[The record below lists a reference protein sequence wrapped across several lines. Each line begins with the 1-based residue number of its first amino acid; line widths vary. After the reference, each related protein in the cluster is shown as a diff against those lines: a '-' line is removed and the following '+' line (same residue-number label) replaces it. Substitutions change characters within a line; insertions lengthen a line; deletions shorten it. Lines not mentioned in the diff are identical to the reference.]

1 MSVKEFDVVI
11 VGGGAGGYAAALTL
25 RQANPDIS
33 VLLIRR
39 EEFALIPCAIPYLC
53 ATIESCNKDLL
64 PDVSLRNAGVD
75 ILVDEV
81 SDLDPDGNIVST
93 IGGRKIGYRKL
104 ILATGST
111 PVVPSSLEGAHLE
124 GVHTVRKSF
133 TMVEKL
139 QSAVRQAA
147 RIVIIGGGFIGA
159 EFADDLANMHKD
171 VTIVELLPRCLMLN
185 FDEEF
190 ASDAEEKLKSKGIKL
205 ITNTRVVRLLG
216 DGKVQ
221 AVELADGRK
230 LDADVVI
237 VSVGTRPEVDLARKA
252 GLRIGE
258 TGGVIV
264 DEYMRTSHPDVL
276 AIGDCAEKRSFF
288 TGKPVPSML
297 ASTASQEARVA
308 SLNLFGV
315 KVPRAVTGVVG
326 VFMTHIAGKAFGAAG
341 LTETAAKKEGF
352 EVETSTAKAPNR
364 HPGTLPGAQEMNL
377 KLVLAKGS
385 GILLGAE
392 VSGGNDV
399 AELVNLLGLAIQRH
413 MTVND
418 LCTLQYGTHPLL
430 TASPVVYPTVSAAL
444 RSIKAR

>member
-1 MSVKEFDVVI
+1 MNVEKSDVV
-11 VGGGAGGYAAALTL
+11 VLGGGAGGYTAALTV
-25 RQANPDIS
+25 RQVHPDTS
-33 VLLIRR
+33 VLLIRQ

-53 ATIESCNKDLL
+53 ATIESCNRNLL
-64 PDVSLRNAGVD
+64 PDASLKNAGVD

-81 SDLDPDGNIVST
+81 SDLDLNGNIVST
-93 IGGRKIGYRKL
+93 AGGRKIGYRKL

-111 PVVPSSLEGAHLE
+111 PVVPRSLEGAQLE
-124 GVHTVRKSF
+124 GVYTVRKSF
-133 TMVEKL
+133 TTVEKL

-159 EFADDLANMHKD
+159 EFSDDLANMHKD

-190 ASDAEEKLKSKGIKL
+190 ASDAEEKLRSKGVKL
-205 ITNTRVVRLLG
+205 VTNARVVRLLG
-216 DGKVQ
+216 DGKVE

-237 VSVGTRPEVDLARKA
+237 ISAGSRPEVELARKA

-264 DEYMRTSHPDVL
+264 DEYMRTSHSDVL
-276 AIGDCAEKRSFF
+276 AVGDCAEKRSFF
-288 TGKPVPSML
+288 TGRPISLML
-297 ASTASQEARVA
+297 ASIASQEARVA

-315 KVPRAVTGVVG
+315 KVPRT
-326 VFMTHIAGKAFGAAG
+326 VFMTYIAGKAFGAAG

-352 EVETSTAKAPNR
+352 QVETSSAKVPNR
-364 HPGTLPGAQEMNL
+364 HPGILPGAQEINL
-377 KLVLAKGS
+377 KLIFDKDSSL
-385 GILLGAE
+385 LLGAE

-399 AELVNLLGLAIQRH
+399 AELMNLLGLAIQRR

-444 RSIKAR
+444 KSIKPR